1 MERVER
7 TIRREDCREEEVTW
21 GREKVRIFSVS
32 LHPEL
37 ICKLFSSQWQ
47 KGEPASAS
55 WQDSGG
61 FYLITARSLVAGEAS
76 GQIEIEYLGSRTQS
90 KKTKPYH

>member
-1 MERVER
+1 M
-7 TIRREDCREEEVTW
+7 
-21 GREKVRIFSVS
+21 RIFSVS
-32 LHPEL
+32 VHPEL

-47 KGEPASAS
+47 KGEPASDS

-61 FYLITARSLVAGEAS
+61 LYLIAARSLVAGEAS
-76 GQIEIEYLGSRTQS
+76 GQIEMEYLGSRTQS